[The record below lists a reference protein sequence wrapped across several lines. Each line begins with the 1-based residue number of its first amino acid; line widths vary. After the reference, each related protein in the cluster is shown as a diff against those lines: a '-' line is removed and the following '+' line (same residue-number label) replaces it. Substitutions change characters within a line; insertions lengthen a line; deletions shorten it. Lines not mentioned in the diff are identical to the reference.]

1 MPYWLMKSEPDELS
15 IHHLQKLGRAR
26 WDGVRNYQARNFM
39 RSMQAG
45 ELFFFYHSSCP
56 EPGIAGIARIAG
68 PVYPDPTA
76 LDPGSHYHDPKAS
89 AEKNPWSA
97 LDVEFVE
104 AFPRVLPLARLRDNP
119 ALAELALVQRGS
131 RLSVMPVSDTQWQAI
146 LAMR

>member
-15 IHHLQKLGRAR
+15 ITHLQQLGRAR

-39 RSMQAG
+39 RSMQVG
-45 ELFFFYHSSCP
+45 DLFFFYHSSCP

-68 PVYPDPTA
+68 PAYPDPTA
-76 LDPGSHYHDPKAS
+76 LDPESHYHDPKAS

-104 AFPRVLPLARLRDNP
+104 AFPRVLPLARLRGEP

-131 RLSVMPVSDTQWQAI
+131 RLSVMPVTEAQWQAI
-146 LAMR
+146 LALR

>member
-15 IHHLQKLGRAR
+15 ITHLQQLGRAR

-39 RSMQAG
+39 RSMQVG
-45 ELFFFYHSSCP
+45 DLFFFYHSSCP

-76 LDPGSHYHDPKAS
+76 LDPESHYHDPKAS

-104 AFPRVLPLARLRDNP
+104 AFPRVLPLARLRGEP

-131 RLSVMPVSDTQWQAI
+131 RLSVMPVTEAQWQAI
-146 LAMR
+146 LALR